1 MQDLPGS
8 GRAPR
13 ARSRR
18 RVAPKTPARL
28 ARPQARNDAQDRVDD
43 ASRPARAGAKG
54 VAAKPRAAGIGLA
67 LAGGGPLGGIYEVG
81 ALLALA
87 DSLDGLDLNDLDVY
101 VGVSSGGFVAA
112 ALANGISPAQM
123 YRLFIDDGVDAALKP
138 EIFLRPAFG
147 EFARCVTALPG
158 LAAQA
163 ALQYLRDPFNR
174 GAVRSFA
181 TMAKAL
187 PTGFFD
193 NGVIDRFLSRLFS
206 APGRTNDFRKLR
218 AKLFLVATNLDTGT
232 SVTFGPGSHGHV
244 PISRAI
250 EASSALPGLFPPVT
264 IDGGHYVDGALN
276 KTLHASVAL
285 EQGVGLLLCVNP
297 LVPFD
302 ASAAQRH
309 GMPHVDRVTGGGL
322 PLVLNQTFRAV
333 IHSRMQVGMERYA
346 RQYPHADIAL
356 FEPAREDADMFFAN
370 IFSYRQR
377 RRLCRIAFATTR
389 SSLAARAGA
398 LAPMLRRHGITL
410 RHDRLADDTRD
421 ITAALT
427 DPRPLQHDTARRT
440 VKQTARELAH
450 TLDHLER
457 AVARAR

>member
-1 MQDLPGS
+1 MQDSQGS
-8 GRAPR
+8 GRASR
-13 ARSRR
+13 ARGRRHVGRPESTRSTSVTSRTR
-18 RVAPKTPARL
+18 AAE
-28 ARPQARNDAQDRVDD
+28 
-43 ASRPARAGAKG
+43 RPAGPSNPASNGTKHRTAP
-54 VAAKPRAAGIGLA
+54 PRDGGIGLA

-87 DSLDGLDLNDLDVY
+87 DSLDGLDLNNLDVY

-147 EFARCVTALPG
+147 EFARCALALPG
-158 LAAQA
+158 LVAEAT
-163 ALQYLRDPFNR
+163 LQYLRDPFNR
-174 GAVRSFA
+174 GSMRAFA
-181 TMAKAL
+181 TMARAL
-187 PTGFFD
+187 PTGVFD
-193 NGVIDRFLSRLFS
+193 NGVIDRFLARLFS
-206 APGRTNDFRKLR
+206 APGRSNDFRELR
-218 AKLFLVATNLDTGT
+218 AKLFLVATNLDTGA

-250 EASSALPGLFPPVT
+250 EASSALPGLFPPVE

-285 EQGVGLLLCVNP
+285 DQGVRLLLCVNP

-346 RQYPHADIAL
+346 RRYPHADIAL

-377 RRLCRIAFATTR
+377 RRLCSVAFSTTR
-389 SSLAARAGA
+389 DGLAARAEA
-398 LAPMLRRHGITL
+398 LAPLLRRHGIAL
-410 RHDRLADDTRD
+410 RHDRLADATRN

-427 DPRPLQHDTARRT
+427 DPRPLQHDVASRT

-457 AVARAR
+457 AVAGAR